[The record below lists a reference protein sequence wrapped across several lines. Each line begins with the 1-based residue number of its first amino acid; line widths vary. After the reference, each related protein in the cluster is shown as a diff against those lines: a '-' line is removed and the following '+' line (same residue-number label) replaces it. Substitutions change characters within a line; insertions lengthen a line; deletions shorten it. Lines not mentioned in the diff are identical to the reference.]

1 MVYWTMLSET
11 SQSDIEYIF
20 IGEIVGSDGDVG
32 ENSNLITTLLIN
44 KCIQFVNIWL
54 TMWKMNHNARN
65 GKRKIKFLCNV
76 TTC

>member
-11 SQSDIEYIF
+11 RQSSIEYIF
-20 IGEIVGSDGDVG
+20 IGEFVSSDGDVG
-32 ENSNLITTLLIN
+32 ENSYLINKLLIN
-44 KCIQFVNIWL
+44 KCIQFVNVWL

-65 GKRKIKFLCNV
+65 RKRKMQFLCNV